1 MASNHSVFK
10 DGLSCRQV
18 LNIMVILGF
27 MLNYMLRVNLTIA
40 IVSMVSDNSSSQH
53 SHSNESLSVPD
64 QCGARMTMMNDLTP
78 IDDTRTPTIHA
89 DINRVNETNNAT
101 TLLQSTTVFYHQ
113 RNFVETHER
122 AQTKYP
128 WNEYEV
134 NLILGSFFWG
144 YICTEIPGGR
154 LAEVIGTKRVFGYS
168 MLISSFITLLT
179 PLSATFGCAII
190 AALRVILG
198 FMLGATWPAIQ
209 PMTARWIPPTERSKF
224 VSNMMASS
232 LGAAI
237 TMPICGF
244 LIDSL
249 GWESVFY
256 VTGVIGIIWSAA
268 WFWLVFDSPSQH
280 PRISVEEQRY
290 IEDSIGTTATNKH
303 LPVPWRSIVTSRP
316 VWAIVITHACS
327 VFGYFTVVHQLPT
340 YMKYILHF
348 NIKENGLLSSLPYL
362 GKYIFA
368 LSMSILADYLRR
380 TNKLSVTAI
389 RKIFT
394 TFAILIP
401 SILMVIQVYHGC
413 NRAASVAIFTVGLTI
428 NGAVTAGYLGN
439 GLDIAPNFSGTIFG
453 IANTFSS
460 IGGFVSSFMV
470 GTITYKNQTYTQWTI
485 IFWILAATY
494 FTGALTFAIFGTGEL
509 QKWNNPLDNQTK
521 KNGTTVENDVEAI
534 PLKSKIIS

>member
-1 MASNHSVFK
+1 MASNRRMLK
-10 DGLSCRQV
+10 DRLSCRQV

-40 IVSMVSDNSSSQH
+40 IVSMVMPSNSSGH
-53 SHSNESLSVPD
+53 SHSNESLILD
-64 QCGARMTMMNDLTP
+64 ECAGRTTMMNDLTP
-78 IDDTRTPTIHA
+78 IDNNRTPAIHV
-89 DINRVNETNNAT
+89 DVNRANEMNNAT
-101 TLLQSTTVFYHQ
+101 TFLSSFPQ
-113 RNFVETHER
+113 RYPEER

-154 LAEVIGTKRVFGYS
+154 LAEIIGTRMVFGYS
-168 MLISSFITLLT
+168 MLVSSFITLLT
-179 PLSATFGCAII
+179 PLAATFGYAVV

-209 PMTARWIPPTERSKF
+209 PMTARWIPLTERSKF

-256 VTGVIGIIWSAA
+256 VTGVIGIIWSVA
-268 WFWLVFDSPSQH
+268 WFLLVFDSPSQH
-280 PRISVEEQRY
+280 PRISMEERRY
-290 IEDSIGTTATNKH
+290 IEDSIGTTTTKKH
-303 LPVPWRSIVTSRP
+303 LPVPWRSIVTSGP

-327 VFGYFTVVHQLPT
+327 VFGYFTIVNQLPT

-368 LSMSILADYLRR
+368 LSMSTLADYLFRI
-380 TNKLSVTAI
+380 NKLSVTAI

-394 TFAILIP
+394 TFAILTP
-401 SILMVIQVYHGC
+401 SILMVIQVYYGC

-439 GLDIAPNFSGTIFG
+439 GLDIAPNFAGTIFG

-460 IGGFVSSFMV
+460 MGGFISSFLV
-470 GTITYKNQTYTQWTI
+470 GTVTYKNQTYTQWTI
-485 IFWILAATY
+485 IFWTLAGSY
-494 FTGALTFAIFGTGEL
+494 FIGALTFAIFGTGEL
-509 QKWNNPLDNQTK
+509 QKWNNPSNSQAK
-521 KNGTTVENDVEAI
+521 KNGAIVEDDVESVR
-534 PLKSKIIS
+534 LKSKIIS

>member
-1 MASNHSVFK
+1 
-10 DGLSCRQV
+10 
-18 LNIMVILGF
+18 MVILGF

-40 IVSMVSDNSSSQH
+40 IVSMVIPSNSSSQH
-53 SHSNESLSVPD
+53 SHSNESALVLD
-64 QCGARMTMMNDLTP
+64 ECAARTTMMNDLTL
-78 IDDTRTPTIHA
+78 IGDTRTSVVDVA
-89 DINRVNETNNAT
+89 VNRVNKTNNDTAFAPAFP
-101 TLLQSTTVFYHQ
+101 QWFHK
-113 RNFVETHER
+113 EER
-122 AQTKYP
+122 AQIKYP
-128 WNEYEV
+128 WNEYQV

-154 LAEVIGTKRVFGYS
+154 LAEVIGTRRVFGYS
-168 MLISSFITLLT
+168 MLVSSFITLLT
-179 PLSATFGCAII
+179 PLAANFGYTTVVI
-190 AALRVILG
+190 LRVILG

-244 LIDSL
+244 LIASL

-256 VTGVIGIIWSAA
+256 VTGVIGIIWSVA
-268 WFWLVFDSPSQH
+268 WFLLVFDSPSQH
-280 PRISVEEQRY
+280 PRISVEERRY
-290 IEDSIGTTATNKH
+290 IEDSIGATATTKH
-303 LPVPWRSIVTSRP
+303 LPVPWRSLITSGA
-316 VWAIVITHACS
+316 VWAIVVTHACS
-327 VFGYFTVVHQLPT
+327 VFGYFTVVNQLPT

-368 LSMSILADYLRR
+368 IVTSTLADYLRR

-394 TFAILIP
+394 TFAVLSP
-401 SILMVIQVYHGC
+401 GFLMVVQAYYGC
-413 NRAASVAIFTVGLTI
+413 DRVASVTIFTIALTI

-460 IGGFVSSFMV
+460 MGGFLSSFMV

-485 IFWILAATY
+485 IFWILAVTY
-494 FTGALTFAIFGTGEL
+494 FIGALTFAIFGTGEL
-509 QKWNNPLDNQTK
+509 QKWNNPFNSSQKK
-521 KNGTTVENDVEAI
+521 KNEITVEDVESI
-534 PLKSKIIS
+534 PLKNKTIS

>member
-1 MASNHSVFK
+1 MASNRSVL
-10 DGLSCRQV
+10 DRLSCRQV

-40 IVSMVSDNSSSQH
+40 IVSMVTPSNSSSLS
-53 SHSNESLSVPD
+53 SHANESASVD
-64 QCGARMTMMNDLTP
+64 ECGAQLTMTSNP
-78 IDDTRTPTIHA
+78 IDDTRGPPQIDVDA
-89 DINRVNETNNAT
+89 NRVNEANGTA
-101 TLLQSTTVFYHQ
+101 LLSAFPH
-113 RNFVETHER
+113 REER

-144 YICTEIPGGR
+144 YICTELPGGR

-179 PLSATFGCAII
+179 PLAATLGYEVV
-190 AALRVILG
+190 AALRVVLG

-237 TMPICGF
+237 TMPICGY
-244 LIDSL
+244 LIASL

-256 VTGVIGIIWSAA
+256 VTGAIGIIWSVA
-268 WFWLVFDSPSQH
+268 WFLLVFDLPSQH
-280 PRISVEEQRY
+280 PRISHEERRY
-290 IEDSIGTTATNKH
+290 IEDAIGVTATTKH
-303 LPVPWRSIVTSRP
+303 LPVPWRSVFTSGP
-316 VWAIVITHACS
+316 VWAIVVTHACS
-327 VFGYFTVVHQLPT
+327 VFGYFTVVNQLPT

-368 LSMSILADYLRR
+368 VSMSTLADYLRR

-394 TFAILIP
+394 AFAVMIP
-401 SILMVIQVYHGC
+401 SLLMVVQAYYGC
-413 NRAASVAIFTVGLTI
+413 DRTASVAIFTVALTI
-428 NGAVTAGYLGN
+428 NGGVTAGYLGN

-460 IGGFVSSFMV
+460 LGGFLSSFMV
-470 GTITYKNQTYTQWTI
+470 GTITYQNQTYTQWTI
-485 IFWILAATY
+485 VFWTLAAMY
-494 FTGALTFAIFGTGEL
+494 CIGALTFVIFGTGEL
-509 QKWNNPLDNQTK
+509 QKWNDPVVSVT
-521 KNGTTVENDVEAI
+521 KNGTVEDGNDFVESL
-534 PLKSKIIS
+534 PLKSKKTIS